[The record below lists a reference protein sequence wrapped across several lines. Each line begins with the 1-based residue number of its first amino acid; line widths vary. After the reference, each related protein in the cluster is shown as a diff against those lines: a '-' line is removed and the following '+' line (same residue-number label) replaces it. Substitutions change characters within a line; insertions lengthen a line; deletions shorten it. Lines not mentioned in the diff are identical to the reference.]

1 MSKQIVIRPEDSKDP
16 NKIYKERD
24 GMAVFKRKFYEKEL
38 YKLEIELLKLQKWV
52 IANNKRVMIIMEGRD
67 GAGKGGTIKALTSR
81 LNPRGFRVVALAKP
95 TDLEKY
101 DWYFRRY
108 ISQLPRPGEI
118 VLFDRSWYNRAGVER
133 VMGFCTQEEYKEFIY
148 QVLNLEQ
155 MLIQS
160 GLHIFKYFLDVS
172 KDEQK
177 RRIERRKTDPLRMW
191 KLSPI
196 DNKSLGLWD
205 EYTETFQKM
214 FSRTH
219 NTESPWILVDSTDK
233 KRARIN
239 IARDLL
245 SKIDYE
251 GKEHSK
257 VCLLADPSIV
267 TQYSQAGFFSKNKH
281 RKFEIKLEDKK
292 GEKKKE
298 KEAKDSA
305 KDGGAKDAM
314 KDSAKD
320 SPSKDAAAK
329 K

>member
-1 MSKQIVIRPEDSKDP
+1 MAKQIVIRPEDSKD
-16 NKIYKERD
+16 ISEVYKERN
-24 GMAVFKRKFYEKEL
+24 GRMIFKRKFYEDEL

-52 IANNKRVMIIMEGRD
+52 TETNKRVLIIMEGRD
-67 GAGKGGTIKALTSR
+67 GAGKGGTIKALTNR
-81 LNPRGFRVVALAKP
+81 LNPRSFRTVALPKP
-95 TDLEKY
+95 TEVEKS
-101 DWYFRRY
+101 DWYFIRY
-108 ISQLPRPGEI
+108 IIKLPRPGEI

-133 VMGFCTQEEYKEFIY
+133 VMGFCTQDEYREFIY

-160 GLHIFKYFLDVS
+160 GLYIFKYFLNVS
-172 KDEQK
+172 QDEQK

-196 DNKSLGLWD
+196 DSKSLSLWD
-205 EYTETFQKM
+205 EYTEAFQKM

-245 SKIDYE
+245 SRIDYE
-251 GKEHSK
+251 GKEQSK
-257 VCLLADPSIV
+257 VCLLADPSILA
-267 TQYSQAGFFSKNKH
+267 QYSQATFFVKPKS
-281 RKFEIKLEDKK
+281 I
-292 GEKKKE
+292 KKKHN
-298 KEAKDSA
+298 KN
-305 KDGGAKDAM
+305 
-314 KDSAKD
+314 
-320 SPSKDAAAK
+320 SKK